1 MDDREAIRGE
11 EAPDEWQPVEGMRIV
26 PAETLFEGGLA
37 SFPDYWEHEQ
47 VLYCEDEASGLKSYL
62 SIHSTVLGPC
72 LGGCRMFPYASDRE
86 ALTDA
91 LRLSLAMS
99 YKHAVVDIAHGGAKA
114 VIIGDPRTDKTP
126 ELFRAFGRFVDALGG
141 AYITGEDLGT
151 SIEDVRIIGET
162 TSHIAG
168 LPLEDGGSGDPSSVT
183 AYGVFCAIQA
193 SIAYTRGNPYNPKAG
208 LPDIAVAVQGL
219 GHVGWSVAE
228 HLHAAGARLIVCD
241 IDAAKVA
248 RAQEEL
254 GAEAVGVDEIYDV
267 EADVFAP
274 CALGGVL
281 NADTVARLR
290 TPIVAGSAD
299 NQLADERVPR
309 MLQVMGILYA
319 PDYVANGGG
328 VINVSYEGEG
338 YSVEK
343 ALQHT
348 EHIGRTLIEIFHTA
362 EREGMTTAAV
372 ADRMAGERLA
382 PRH

>member
-1 MDDREAIRGE
+1 MDDSEAMRDE
-11 EAPDEWQPVEGMRIV
+11 EAPDEWQPVEGMRIIS
-26 PAETLFEGGLA
+26 AEAQVEGGLA
-37 SFPDYWEHEQ
+37 SFPDYREHEQ

-62 SIHSTVLGPC
+62 SIHSTELGPC

-91 LRLSLAMS
+91 LRLSMAMS
-99 YKHAVVDIAHGGAKA
+99 YKHAVADTAHGGGKA

-126 ELFRAFGRFVDALGG
+126 ELLRAFGRFVNVLGG
-141 AYITGEDLGT
+141 AYITAEDSGT
-151 SIEDVRIIGET
+151 SVEDMRIIGET
-162 TSHIAG
+162 TSYIAG
-168 LPLEDGGSGDPSSVT
+168 LPLEDGGSGDPSPVT

-193 SIAYTRGNPYNPKAG
+193 SIAHTRGNPYNPKAG
-208 LPDIAVAVQGL
+208 LPDITVALQGL
-219 GHVGWSVAE
+219 GHVGWYVAQ

-241 IDAAKVA
+241 IDPERVA
-248 RAQEEL
+248 RAQEEF

-281 NADTVARLR
+281 NSDTVARLR
-290 TPIVAGSAD
+290 TPIVAGAAN
-299 NQLADERVPR
+299 NQLADEGVPR

-328 VINVSYEGEG
+328 VINISYEGEG
-338 YSVEK
+338 YSLEK
-343 ALQHT
+343 ALRHT
-348 EHIGRTLIEIFHTA
+348 ERIGKTLIEIFHAA

-382 PRH
+382 PHQ